1 MGIAWGSLFIGVIV
15 GWLLSGVLGK
25 AVSKA
30 TG

>member
-1 MGIAWGSLFIGVIV
+1 MGIAWGSLVIGIIV

>member
-1 MGIAWGSLFIGVIV
+1 MSIAWGSLFIGVIV

-25 AVSKA
+25 VMSKA

>member
-1 MGIAWGSLFIGVIV
+1 MSIAWGSLFIGIIL
-15 GWLLSGVLGK
+15 GWVLSGVLGK

>member
-1 MGIAWGSLFIGVIV
+1 MSIAWGSLFIGIIV

>member
-1 MGIAWGSLFIGVIV
+1 MSIAWGSLFIGVIV

-25 AVSKA
+25 TLSKA